1 MITKKEVLQIVENVW
16 LCYFTDLLKGESTIQ
31 RKTML
36 GHTIT
41 SGHLIKLG
49 LIDFDG
55 LKQAVVEYFEGGS
68 LEEEWNKRYS
78 EENIRDYTKENLQKA
93 VSASEYFKDNYYDFD
108 RIFQSVRKAC
118 IFEEDDDKKE
128 RRRDNTPFD
137 QQLRVD
143 LAKIWNFNEL
153 VGDISDYVKSFK
165 NRKTTLDKFKNLKN
179 KFKTDLSTPEYYMLR
194 KRALVLEKSPEDESY
209 GTENWSGKEGIF
221 TSGFPTYEDLGK
233 NDYLGGGN
241 LYLELDHDWAYPSYS
256 DPNSIEKDIEIVGTH
271 WFGYANSGQTLEC
284 ANDTEIFQNW
294 LNGISESSRQDKPYY
309 RNIMIEDNVHW
320 TFSEITKDE
329 EDCLNEKTLLHSSMG
344 ITSIGLRDL
353 IYFCAE
359 NGFDLGESW
368 AELIRVKSRFSRKG
382 QDYLRIN
389 TYI

>member
-1 MITKKEVLQIVENVW
+1 MITKKEILETAKNVW
-16 LCYFTDLLKGESTIQ
+16 LCYFTDMLQGKLSIE

-49 LIDFDG
+49 LIDFDK
-55 LKQAVVEYFEGGS
+55 LKQAVVEYLEGGS
-68 LEEEWNKRYS
+68 LEEEYNKRYS

-108 RIFQSVRKAC
+108 RIFQSVREAC
-118 IFEEDDDKKE
+118 IFEEEDEKRE

-137 QQLRVD
+137 DQVRVD
-143 LAKIWNFNEL
+143 LAKIWNFNALAE
-153 VGDISDYVKSFK
+153 GKSDYAKNFKS
-165 NRKTTLDKFKNLKN
+165 RKTTLDKFKNLKN

-194 KRALVLEKSPEDESY
+194 KRALILEKSPEDESY

-233 NDYLGGGN
+233 NDYLGGGY
-241 LYLELDHDWAYPSYS
+241 LYLELDHDWDYS

-271 WFGYANSGQTLEC
+271 WFGYANSGQTLKC
-284 ANDTEIFQNW
+284 TDDDSMFRDW
-294 LNGISESSRQDKPYY
+294 LLGITESSRQDKPYY
-309 RNIMIEDNVHW
+309 RNLMIEDKVHW
-320 TFSEITKDE
+320 TLSEISNHK
-329 EDCLNEKTLLHSSMG
+329 NGYPIEKTLLHSSMG

-359 NGFDLGESW
+359 NDFDLDKSW
-368 AELIRVKSRFSRKG
+368 EELIRVKNKFSRKG